1 MIIMASDFPC
11 CPVYERGETPD
22 PGTVILSSVP
32 DVTQSTRYS
41 CGPSCL
47 QAVLR
52 YWGICV
58 QESDL
63 MDRLH
68 TTPERGT
75 DPGQILSLASS
86 YGFSVTFSENL
97 TILDLKQSVESR
109 IPVIVI
115 VQAWNGY
122 EQDGIWVPVAPDRW
136 EDVWNAGHYLVVI
149 GVDSRNL
156 YFEDPALL
164 GTRGVIPVHEFP
176 DRWHYRRKGTGPGD
190 PDRDYIHPGIRIA
203 GESPAPSSRYTRIT

>member
-1 MIIMASDFPC
+1 VEGFDVARFVAEAKSGESTWDVYVGMTPFVEMAALIKA
-11 CPVYERGETPD
+11 G
-22 PGTVILSSVP
+22 VIEPWDEYIPKDLLEDILPSIRDECSV
-32 DVTQSTRYS
+32 DGKLYS
-41 CGPSCL
+41 
-47 QAVLR
+47 
-52 YWGICV
+52 
-58 QESDL
+58 
-63 MDRLH
+63 
-68 TTPERGT
+68 
-75 DPGQILSLASS
+75 
-86 YGFSVTFSENL
+86 
-97 TILDLKQSVESR
+97 
-109 IPVIVI
+109 IPFLIDVI